1 MEAANEQYLSHL
13 NEDDDD
19 APAIQPEI
27 LSETFPPCEKDKE
40 LNVAEVLVTC
50 NFIFRDA

>member
-13 NEDDDD
+13 QSDDEDTKTV
-19 APAIQPEI
+19 QPEI
-27 LSETFPPCEKDKE
+27 LSETFTPCPKDKE
-40 LNVAEVLVTC
+40 LNVADVLVTC